1 MSNDM
6 EVCVR
11 PHAVLR
17 LTSLGLVP
25 HAGGGRD
32 RCRMPHRWG
41 KMRRRGV
48 VLCDFP
54 AIIGL
59 FDLHLLRHHAMQ
71 SPGGVEWEGVA
82 LHNEGRLLRALSL
95 THRNLANYNR
105 QSKGMAT
112 VDVTWWGMSPPCTAV
127 CGQSG
132 RTYAAGV
139 GLIYAMRGLCSL
151 SVSTVWAM
159 REPR

>member
-1 MSNDM
+1 
-6 EVCVR
+6 
-11 PHAVLR
+11 
-17 LTSLGLVP
+17 
-25 HAGGGRD
+25 
-32 RCRMPHRWG
+32 
-41 KMRRRGV
+41 MRRRGV

-95 THRNLANYNR
+95 TNRNLASYQKR
-105 QSKGMAT
+105 SKGMAT

-151 SVSTVWAM
+151 SVSTV
-159 REPR
+159 